1 VDLACEAVGGSSH
14 RGGTELAVTESAGDR
29 FHSGTDSFTHE
40 TVFKALFGMDGD
52 GPRW

>member
-1 VDLACEAVGGSSH
+1 MDLACEAVGGSSYR
-14 RGGTELAVTESAGDR
+14 RGTGLAVTGCAGDR

-40 TVFKALFGMDGD
+40 TVGKALFGMDGD